1 MTRECRRQVREK
13 GKGNAE
19 KVNDD
24 VPKYTLV
31 WSGNGKTRI
40 VGGIEGSSWREAEN
54 PALPSLQLQS

>member
-24 VPKYTLV
+24 VPKYIRV
-31 WSGNGKTRI
+31 EWEWEIQDRGRHRRI
-40 VGGIEGSSWREAEN
+40 ELERSIEH
-54 PALPSLQLQS
+54 QK